1 MKHLDKTV
9 LGLLFGSIFPAI
21 LIGIFILIWYIFD
34 RGTDLLGFVVTI
46 GFLLGLLIDV
56 FYLKKWTKQRYKLP
70 ISLMIFLFI
79 FFNLIALVIGLGI
92 PIFNLLIGAIAG
104 YYMANRLY
112 YSKIE
117 EEEHPKLIKQ
127 TISLSV
133 GMIVVMVIIS
143 GFIAFIN
150 PQISNNIKM
159 VLGLG
164 ALTKGAIV
172 AIIIIG
178 GALLAVSQYHITK
191 YVLKSTYDK
200 RKSGSYY

>member
-1 MKHLDKTV
+1 MKHNDKKI

-21 LIGIFILIWYIFD
+21 LIGIFIIIWYIFD

-56 FYLKKWTKQRYKLP
+56 FYLKKLTKHRYKHP
-70 ISLMIFLFI
+70 FSLMIIIFI
-79 FFNLIALVIGLGI
+79 FFNLIALTIGMGVPVL
-92 PIFNLLIGAIAG
+92 NLILGAIAG

-112 YSKIE
+112 CCKIE
-117 EEEHPKLIKQ
+117 EEEHPKLIKK

-133 GMIVVMVIIS
+133 GMIVVMVIVS
-143 GFIAFIN
+143 GCIAFAN
-150 PQISNNIKM
+150 PQISNNFQM

-164 ALTKGAIV
+164 TLSKGAIV

-178 GALLAVSQYHITK
+178 GAILAVSQYQITSYMLK
-191 YVLKSTYDK
+191 YTYNK
-200 RKSGSYY
+200 RKNNSY